1 MTEEK
6 KQEFL
11 QEVKFQHYSNGE
23 EFEKNPEKFEDLKKR
38 YPNFFK
44 NTQID

>member
-11 QEVKFQHYSNGE
+11 QEVKFQHYANGE
-23 EFEKNPEKFEDLKKR
+23 EFKENPKKFEELKQR